1 MADGSDGMIPTHIGK
16 DGERGKVLVGEQ
28 GKAGLQGNGKMEG
41 LTGEN
46 ESDQIQVEMWKN

>member
-1 MADGSDGMIPTHIGK
+1 MIPTHIGK